1 MQVGQCLLKR
11 SKESGWGR
19 APPAAATARA
29 LRAEG
34 EAANSR
40 QTPPLGLPAPASE
53 ERGGDRAGS
62 GQMGWKLSVLL
73 PQPSP
78 NLPRLHRTDPDS

>member
-19 APPAAATARA
+19 APLLLPWPELCVQKAKQ
-29 LRAEG
+29 
-34 EAANSR
+34 S
-40 QTPPLGLPAPASE
+40 TPDDVPAPE
-53 ERGGDRAGS
+53 ERGGDRAGP
-62 GQMGWKLSVLL
+62 GQTGWKLSVLL

-78 NLPRLHRTDPDS
+78 DLPRLHRTDPNS